1 MHRPLRTSTALS
13 VAVTAAL
20 MAGVVV
26 LHPSPEMAAVRRLVG
41 VGDERVLAIPAIGS
55 SDGVF
60 AFSATQLGSTEPVGW
75 NPCHP
80 VAYAVNPAGMPDGAR
95 DLVDRAITRI
105 SEATG
110 LEFED
115 AGDTDRRPFTGALVP
130 LGAAQP
136 LVIAWGDSSEFPR
149 LADDVAGLGGAAS
162 EQGVTGRRYYVT
174 GGIALDTDTF
184 TDKSVALGTQQMEA
198 IVLHELGHVVG
209 LDHVDDPGELM
220 ADENSGR
227 LDLGP
232 GDREGLALL
241 GAVPCG

>member
-1 MHRPLRTSTALS
+1 MQRSFRTSTALS
-13 VAVTAAL
+13 VVLTAAL
-20 MAGVVV
+20 VGGVVV

-41 VGDERVLAIPAIGS
+41 VGDERVLAIPEIGS
-55 SDGVF
+55 SDGVY
-60 AFSATQLGSTEPVGW
+60 AFSATQPGSTAPVGW
-75 NPCHP
+75 NPCQP
-80 VAYAVNPAGMPDGAR
+80 VSYAVNPDGMPDGAR
-95 DLVDRAITRI
+95 DLVDRAISRM

-110 LEFED
+110 LEFVD
-115 AGDTDRRPFTGALVP
+115 AGDTDRRPFTGAFVP
-130 LGAAQP
+130 LGTAQP
-136 LVIAWGDSSEFPR
+136 VVIAWGDASEFPR
-149 LADDVAGLGGAAS
+149 FADDIAGLGGAAS

-174 GGIALDTDTF
+174 GGIALSTDIF
-184 TDKSVALGTQQMEA
+184 TDESVALRTEQMEA

-209 LDHVDDPGELM
+209 LAHVEDAGELM